1 MAAMRKEVAMGHT
14 KWIDH
19 CCHVLEVEH
28 EAATDMYAT
37 ALVNA
42 RRLVQRVGEIFSYD
56 DHGAVQSLS
65 DAVIQMSLNGF
76 KKEVAALEASPACSA
91 ARENCEGPLERRKH
105 GLMWEIQVPW
115 SPS

>member
-1 MAAMRKEVAMGHT
+1 MAVMRKELAMAHT

-19 CCHVLEVEH
+19 CCHVLDVEQ
-28 EAATDMYAT
+28 ESVTDMYVII
-37 ALVNA
+37 LVNA

-56 DHGAVQSLS
+56 DHTAIRCQS

-91 ARENCEGPLERRKH
+91 TRENGE
-105 GLMWEIQVPW
+105 
-115 SPS
+115 